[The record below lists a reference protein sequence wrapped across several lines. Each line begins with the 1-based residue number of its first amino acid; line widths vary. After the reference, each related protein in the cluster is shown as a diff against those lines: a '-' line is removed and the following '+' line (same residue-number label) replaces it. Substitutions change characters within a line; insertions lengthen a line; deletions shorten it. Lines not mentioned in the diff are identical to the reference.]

1 MTFPGVITIPQFA
14 GEARSVVHA
23 FGTNAVSA
31 IPAMHHDGTEFPVV
45 SVNQVHGIDVL
56 ILAGRMTDSQVRDA
70 ASAGNFDA
78 IVSDRPR
85 TWLTV
90 RTADCVPILFLGPD
104 RGVIGV
110 AHAGWRGTVGGIA
123 AEVVRLMQDVFDC
136 KLDLVK
142 VAIGPSIGRSCYEVD
157 EPVLEPLKRAFP
169 FWSKVVSETGGG
181 RGHLDLGRLNR
192 LALETAGV
200 QSHQIFAVKL
210 CTMCHPDLFHSYRRD
225 GKRTRHMIS
234 GIARVQ

>member
-1 MTFPGVITIPQFA
+1 MPSAGVITIPQFA
-14 GEARSVVHA
+14 GEARGVVHA
-23 FGTNAVSA
+23 FGTRAVCA
-31 IPAMHHDGTEFPVV
+31 IPAVHNDGTQFQVV

-56 ILAGRMTDSQVRDA
+56 ILAGRVTDSEVRDA

-78 IVSDRPR
+78 IITDRPR
-85 TWLTV
+85 MWLTV

-123 AEVVRLMQDVFDC
+123 AKVVRLMQEVFDC
-136 KLDLVK
+136 KLDLVQ

-157 EPVLEPLKRAFP
+157 EPVLGPMKRAFP
-169 FWSKVVSETGGG
+169 FWSKVVSDTGGG
-181 RGHLDLGRLNR
+181 RGHLDLRGLNR
-192 LALETAGV
+192 LALEAAGV
-200 QSHQIFAVKL
+200 QPSQIFAVNL
-210 CTMCHPDLFHSYRRD
+210 CTACHPDLFHSYRRD